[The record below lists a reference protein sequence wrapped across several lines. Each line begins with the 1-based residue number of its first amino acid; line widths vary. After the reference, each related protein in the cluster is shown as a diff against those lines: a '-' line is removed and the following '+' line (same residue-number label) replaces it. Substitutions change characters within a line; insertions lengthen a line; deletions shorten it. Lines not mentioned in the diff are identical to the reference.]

1 MSERVA
7 TSTIES
13 ARPGGSPEFALD
25 GIMSRTE
32 RRAMQ
37 TTSAD
42 NVHLRAV
49 PPVAA
54 PHHAA
59 IALALAGRATA
70 LSAALEHL
78 RARPGVVAEAAA
90 VLIEALREG
99 RKVLVAGN
107 GGSAAEAQ
115 HFATELVGRF
125 KRERDAYA
133 VLSLTADTA
142 VLTAVANDYGYEEVF
157 ARQVRALG
165 RPGDVL
171 VAFSTSGESEN
182 VVRAAVAARELG
194 LTVIAVTGGR
204 PNRLEQVANLAV
216 RAPTTDTPLAQEV
229 HVVLLHVLCDVVEA
243 ELAAG
248 GAEGS
253 AP

>member
-1 MSERVA
+1 MQS
-7 TSTIES
+7 
-13 ARPGGSPEFALD
+13 SPVD
-25 GIMSRTE
+25 IV
-32 RRAMQ
+32 Q
-37 TTSAD
+37 
-42 NVHLRAV
+42 LR
-49 PPVAA
+49 PVAA
-54 PHHAA
+54 PADRYRA
-59 IALALAGRATA
+59 PVASALADRATA
-70 LSAALEHL
+70 LHAALDQL
-78 RARPGVVAEAAA
+78 RARSGVVAEVAAA
-90 VLIEALREG
+90 LVAALRAG
-99 RKVLVAGN
+99 GKVLVAGN

-133 VLSLTADTA
+133 VLALTADTA

-182 VVRAAVAARELG
+182 VVRAAIAARELG
-194 LTVIAVTGGR
+194 MTVVAVTGGR
-204 PNRLEQVANLAV
+204 PSRLERAADLAV
-216 RAPTTDTPLAQEV
+216 RVPTTDTPLAQEV

-248 GAEGS
+248 GAGSS

>member
-1 MSERVA
+1 MRHAVSVTLLEPGSETEPLLCNEPA
-7 TSTIES
+7 I
-13 ARPGGSPEFALD
+13 ADALAERGAALLTAMD
-25 GIMSRTE
+25 KMRSRSDIL
-32 RRAMQ
+32 AG
-37 TTSAD
+37 
-42 NVHLRAV
+42 
-49 PPVAA
+49 VAA
-54 PHHAA
+54 R
-59 IALALAGRATA
+59 LV
-70 LSAALEHL
+70 AAL
-78 RARPGVVAEAAA
+78 GS
-90 VLIEALREG
+90 G

-204 PNRLEQVANLAV
+204 PNRLEQVTNLAV